1 MTEKTDHD
9 IPFACSLSTGEVAER
24 EGAWRRFL
32 GTSVLAHQRVPGG
45 LRLVVS
51 PGAGSDLSALIDLE
65 QKCCPW
71 IAFDVNGESVTMTA
85 QGEGEEILVQ
95 MFSWKSPADAADPAA
110 LPR

>member
-9 IPFACSLSTGEVAER
+9 IPIACSLSTGEVAER

-32 GTSVLAHQRVPGG
+32 GTSVLAEERVPGG

-51 PGAGSDLSALIDLE
+51 PGAGSELSALVDLE
-65 QKCCPW
+65 QTCCPW
-71 IAFDVNGESVTMTA
+71 IAFEVNGESVMMTA
-85 QGEGEEILVQ
+85 HGEGEEILVQ
-95 MFSWKSPADAADPAA
+95 MFSWKSPADPPDPAV